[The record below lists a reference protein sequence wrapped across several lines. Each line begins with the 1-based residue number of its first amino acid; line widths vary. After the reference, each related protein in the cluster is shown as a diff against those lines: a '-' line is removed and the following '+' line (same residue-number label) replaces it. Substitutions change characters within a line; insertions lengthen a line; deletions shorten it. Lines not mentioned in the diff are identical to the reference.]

1 MFAWCARRND
11 GAAMMMNRPH
21 RREVLQR
28 GAALA
33 LLASCGWLPS
43 RAALA
48 AAAGEAA
55 FEATSIDDALRAL
68 GGIPVGDAGISL
80 DVPELVENG
89 AVVPV
94 SVTSRIAGT
103 QEISIVVE
111 LNPYPLIAR
120 FVIPEGTEPYVFT
133 RVKMA
138 QSGSVL
144 AVVRAEGRLYSAFKN
159 TKVMVGGCGA

>member
-1 MFAWCARRND
+1 MPASSARRSD
-11 GAAMMMNRPH
+11 GATMIHRPH
-21 RREVLQR
+21 RREALQR

-33 LLASCGWLPS
+33 LLVSCGWSPS
-43 RAALA
+43 RSALA
-48 AAAGEAA
+48 AGAGEAA
-55 FEATSIDDALRAL
+55 FEATSLDGAL
-68 GGIPVGDAGISL
+68 GGTPVGDAGILL

-94 SVTSRIAGT
+94 SVTSRVAGT

-120 FVIPEGTEPYVFT
+120 FVIPEGTEPQVFT

-144 AVVRAEGRLYSAFKN
+144 AVVRAQGRLYSAS
-159 TKVMVGGCGA
+159 KVTRVLVGGCGA

>member
-1 MFAWCARRND
+1 MPASFARRSD
-11 GAAMMMNRPH
+11 GATMIHRPH
-21 RREVLQR
+21 RREALQR

-33 LLASCGWLPS
+33 LLVSCGWSPS
-43 RAALA
+43 RSALA
-48 AAAGEAA
+48 AGAGEAA
-55 FEATSIDDALRAL
+55 FEATSLDDALRAL
-68 GGIPVGDAGISL
+68 GGTPVGDAGILL

-94 SVTSRIAGT
+94 SVTSRVAGT

-120 FVIPEGTEPYVFT
+120 FVIPEGTEPQVFT

-144 AVVRAEGRLYSAFKN
+144 AVVRAQGRLYSAS
-159 TKVMVGGCGA
+159 KVTRVLLGGCGA